1 MKFVIPP
8 KSDKKTRVSP
18 GFFIAPSRRASGL
31 FVSYKGT
38 ISKI

>member
-8 KSDKKTRVSP
+8 KRQKKPGLSRVFLSLLQE
-18 GFFIAPSRRASGL
+18 ALGL

-38 ISKI
+38 MSKI